1 MNERDFELVVERYEE
16 KRRAER
22 NAALSRRVSKGRT
35 FEELM
40 EELEKLPSLRRGVE
54 HAKIIA

>member
-1 MNERDFELVVERYEE
+1 MVERYEE